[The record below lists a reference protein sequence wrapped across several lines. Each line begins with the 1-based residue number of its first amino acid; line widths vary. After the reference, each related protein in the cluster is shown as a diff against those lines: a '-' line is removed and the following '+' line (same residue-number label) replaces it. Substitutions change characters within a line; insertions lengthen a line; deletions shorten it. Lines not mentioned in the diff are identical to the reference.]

1 MPKETAYEEL
11 KEFIGAR
18 SGVDNAQ
25 ITKEALEAF
34 DNDFFARLGRER
46 LWNMIYDIVQRVR
59 MPSTVLDRVK
69 NFPTEVP
76 KDPEVEKKLSADI
89 KSVFDD
95 WREASLDDLG
105 RVKQIQIREMNW
117 QAAEAVMAYRDQ
129 VVQVNLKH
137 KEVIRRLQER
147 LDQNDPTVRV
157 PDVWTDYEI
166 LRVCQDVLGVIEGSA
181 LAKGFARV
189 RRAAGGRR

>member
-18 SGVDNAQ
+18 SGVDNTQ
-25 ITKEALEAF
+25 ITKEALETF

>member
-1 MPKETAYEEL
+1 MSKETAYEEL

-18 SGVDNAQ
+18 SGVDNTQ

-34 DNDFFARLGRER
+34 DNDFFALLGRER
-46 LWNMIYDIVQRVR
+46 LWVMVYDIVQRSR
-59 MPSTVLDRVK
+59 MPSTVLDRVR
-69 NFPTEVP
+69 NFPTEIP

-89 KSVFDD
+89 KSAFDD
-95 WREASLDDLG
+95 WREAALDDRG

-117 QAAEAVMAYRDQ
+117 EAAEAIVAYRDR
-129 VVQVNLKH
+129 VVEVNLKH

-147 LDQNDPTVRV
+147 LDPNDPAVKV